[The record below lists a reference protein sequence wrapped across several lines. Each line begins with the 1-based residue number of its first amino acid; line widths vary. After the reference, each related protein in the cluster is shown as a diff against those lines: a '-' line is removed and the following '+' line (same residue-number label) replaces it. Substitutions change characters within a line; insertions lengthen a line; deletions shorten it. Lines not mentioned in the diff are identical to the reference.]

1 MKVKGWIYK
10 GSFKGEEGFLKG
22 IYKGFLKGI
31 YNGV

>member
-1 MKVKGWIYK
+1 MKKGWICK
-10 GSFKGEEGFLKG
+10 GSFKGEEGFLKA